1 MCSSDLG
8 HTAAAGEAAVWPA
21 DIPHAAWT
29 EHSEMRAFIVEF
41 MGADDGDV
49 IAGRAAR
56 ASEAG
61 GGPVEHGVGRLAP
74 RTVSPGPSDPT
85 EGEPA

>member
-1 MCSSDLG
+1 
-8 HTAAAGEAAVWPA
+8 
-21 DIPHAAWT
+21 
-29 EHSEMRAFIVEF
+29 MRAFIVEF

-56 ASEAG
+56 ASEG
-61 GGPVEHGVGRLAP
+61 GGAPVARGAGSSRRGRS
-74 RTVSPGPSDPT
+74 SPGPADPT